1 MGAAGLA
8 ALLKDPG
15 CFKGKKAGLL
25 LCGGNID
32 PLLLLLLLL
41 LLTLTLTASIACG
54 SVRAKRLTRIIVSVR
69 DVRGSR
75 ARITATVAKAGANL
89 DEVHHHRRCLARLAA
104 NSWGMLAARGPG
116 ISSKASPAPIEPGV
130 CTRR

>member
-8 ALLKDPG
+8 ALLKDPEY
-15 CFKGKKAGLL
+15 FKGKKADLA

-32 PLLLLLLLL
+32 PLLPLLL
-41 LLTLTLTASIACG
+41 AAIIARG
-54 SVRAKRLTRIIVSVR
+54 NVRAGRLARIIVSVP
-69 DVRGSR
+69 GSR

>member
-8 ALLKDPG
+8 ALLKDPEY
-15 CFKGKKAGLL
+15 FKGKKAGLV

-32 PLLLLLLLL
+32 PLLPLLL
-41 LLTLTLTASIACG
+41 AAIIARG
-54 SVRAKRLTRIIVSVR
+54 NVRAGRLARIIVSVP
-69 DVRGSR
+69 GSR

>member
-8 ALLKDPG
+8 ALLRHPER
-15 CFKGKKAGLL
+15 FKGKKAGLA

-32 PLLLLLLLL
+32 PLLPLLL
-41 LLTLTLTASIACG
+41 AAIIARG
-54 SVRAKRLTRIIVSVR
+54 NVRAGRLARIIVSVP
-69 DVRGSR
+69 GSR

>member
-8 ALLKDPG
+8 ALLKDPEY
-15 CFKGKKAGLL
+15 FKGKKAGLV

-32 PLLLLLLLL
+32 PLLPLLL
-41 LLTLTLTASIACG
+41 AAIIARG
-54 SVRAKRLTRIIVSVR
+54 SVRAGRLARIIVSVP
-69 DVRGSR
+69 GSR

>member
-15 CFKGKKAGLL
+15 CFKGKKAGLA

-32 PLLLLLLLL
+32 PLLPLLL
-41 LLTLTLTASIACG
+41 AAIIARG
-54 SVRAKRLTRIIVSVR
+54 NVRAGRLARIIVSVP
-69 DVRGSR
+69 GSR
-75 ARITATVAKAGANL
+75 ARITATVAKVGANL

>member
-32 PLLLLLLLL
+32 PLLLLLLP
-41 LLTLTLTASIACG
+41 LTASIACG

>member
-32 PLLLLLLLL
+32 LLLLLLL

-54 SVRAKRLTRIIVSVR
+54 SVRAGRLARIIVSVR
-69 DVRGSR
+69 GMPGSR

>member
-8 ALLKDPG
+8 ALLKDPEY
-15 CFKGKKAGLL
+15 FKGKKAGLL
-25 LCGGNID
+25 
-32 PLLLLLLLL
+32 P
-41 LLTLTLTASIACG
+41 LTASIACG

>member
-1 MGAAGLA
+1 M
-8 ALLKDPG
+8 
-15 CFKGKKAGLL
+15 
-25 LCGGNID
+25 
-32 PLLLLLLLL
+32 PLLL
-41 LLTLTLTASIACG
+41 AAIIARG
-54 SVRAKRLTRIIVSVR
+54 SVRAGRLARIIVSVR
-69 DVRGSR
+69 GVPDSR

-116 ISSKASPAPIEPGV
+116 ISSMASPAPIEPGV